1 MSTLGIDHLG
11 LTTGD
16 LPATRDF
23 FRDVLGWREVG
34 GDPGYP
40 MIVMTDGH
48 ARLTLWARR
57 GQGAFDRHE
66 NAGLHHLCLAMA
78 SEEALGAAHALAE
91 GVAGGMIEFAP
102 EFNKSGPAVHCM
114 LREPGGCRIELRYTP
129 PAEDAP

>member
-11 LTTGD
+11 LTTAN

-23 FRDVLGWREVG
+23 FRDVLGWRETG
-34 GDPGYP
+34 SDPGYP

-57 GQGAFDRHE
+57 GNGAFDRHA
-66 NAGLHHLCLAMA
+66 NAGLHHLCLAMQ
-78 SEEALGAAHALAE
+78 SEEALGAAYARAQAMA
-91 GVAGGMIEFAP
+91 GVEPEFAP
-102 EFNKSGPAVHCM
+102 EPNKNGPAIHTM

-129 PAEDAP
+129 PKDTA